1 MAADENWTSLRLNAR
16 QEDAIALTRGQHLG
30 DRGGDG
36 DGGEV
41 AVAAQRLC
49 DIERGAAAVD
59 QQGFAILDLAGD
71 RLGDALLGAHVGR
84 HAPLQR
90 LVVAAL
96 WPQHIAVLLHH
107 DALGGQ
113 RADIPPD
120 GLG

>member
-1 MAADENWTSLRLNAR
+1 VTSICATGAER
-16 QEDAIALTRGQHLG
+16 LG
-30 DRGGDG
+30 DIQGR
-36 DGGEV
+36 
-41 AVAAQRLC
+41 
-49 DIERGAAAVD
+49 AAAVD
-59 QQGFAILDLAGD
+59 QQRFAVLDLARD
-71 RLGDALLGAHVGR
+71 RLCDPLLAAHVGR

-107 DALGGQ
+107 DALGSQ